1 MLQIPNLNFYT
12 VKSDEFTLKTTSQ
25 ASNFPRSH
33 RATVNLP
40 LVQSPLI
47 YVNAEAASPTVALR
61 PHCATAAFFDFQQ
74 IKSSNSFTARSCSS
88 NREACVRALLLQPH
102 SLSAGLLLPF
112 DLSRVEKFLP
122 LPHLLS
128 ISPATKVKRKCPR
141 RKACLLSVLQTL
153 IFAFPF

>member
-1 MLQIPNLNFYT
+1 MVWWKHMSPQVWYYLKSFLVSDVWEDGGRREGMLQIPNLNFYT

-88 NREACVRALLLQPH
+88 NREACVRALLL
-102 SLSAGLLLPF
+102 
-112 DLSRVEKFLP
+112 
-122 LPHLLS
+122 
-128 ISPATKVKRKCPR
+128 
-141 RKACLLSVLQTL
+141 
-153 IFAFPF
+153 